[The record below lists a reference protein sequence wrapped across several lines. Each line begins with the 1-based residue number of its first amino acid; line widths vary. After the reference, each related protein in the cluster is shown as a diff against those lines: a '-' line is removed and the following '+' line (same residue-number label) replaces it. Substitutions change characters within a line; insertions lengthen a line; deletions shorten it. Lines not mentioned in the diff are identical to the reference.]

1 MYEEIPFIYNK
12 FTTNICIAGS
22 CIMQYSSNTISILF
36 KKVYIHI
43 IGHIIVLN
51 KISTQALFL
60 INLLRLSSVFCK
72 LHIFLTKNNTYM
84 LFLYIII
91 SSVALFQFLRYKT
104 RISEYHGMFLSGYR
118 DPTILILH
126 LNNHILKFTDRYPCT
141 RYR

>member
-12 FTTNICIAGS
+12 FRTNICIAGS

-72 LHIFLTKNNTYM
+72 PHIFLTKNNTYM